1 MDGESRDDRVDGLL
15 TGRHKWITLGGVLL
29 IIASGFE
36 VVAVSVTMPTI
47 VRDLNSLS
55 WYSAGFSVTIAVSI
69 LGIVLAGP
77 WGDQKGPKAPLY
89 TGVVSCVIGLVAA
102 GSAHTMALFLIG
114 RAIQGLGIGLINVS
128 VYVIVGRE
136 LPKHLHAKMF
146 SLTAV
151 GWILPAL
158 LGPIV
163 AGILVD
169 TVGWRWAFWGV
180 APIMVIA
187 SIILYPG
194 FATEGGA
201 ATDNMSMQEWRGR
214 MFRAVLIACAVGA
227 IQPVGETVKDGH
239 LTWAIVGVVALL
251 ALTLAASRQLLP
263 PHALIL
269 GRGLP
274 ALVSSRLFLA
284 GTYFAFE
291 VYIPLMGQTFRGLS
305 PTKAGLV
312 VASGAITWA
321 IASALQTKI
330 VDKQL
335 RPKFLT
341 AGMVLV
347 IVGIAGAT
355 TLVEPTIPLIVP
367 VLCWAVAGFG
377 IGVAYPLASVM
388 LLSMSEPS
396 RIGWNS
402 SALSMSEQIGT
413 STSLALGGVFFGALV
428 GQGMLTAIL
437 AYCAIPLL
445 YGIFGIVAAS
455 RTRPEA
461 VTPDLRLD

>member
-1 MDGESRDDRVDGLL
+1 MDGESRDARVEGLL
-15 TGRHKWITLGGVLL
+15 TGRYKWITLGGVLL

-36 VVAVSVTMPTI
+36 IVAVSVTMPTI

-55 WYSAGFSVTIAVSI
+55 WYSAGFSATIAVSI

-77 WGDQKGPKAPLY
+77 WGDQRGPRAPLY
-89 TGVVSCVIGLVAA
+89 VGVVSCVVGLILA
-102 GSAHTMALFLIG
+102 GSAHTMPFFLIG

-136 LPKHLHAKMF
+136 LPKHLHSKMF

-151 GWILPAL
+151 AWLLPAL

-163 AGILVD
+163 AGLLVD

-180 APIMVIA
+180 VPIMVVG
-187 SIILYPG
+187 SVILYPG

-201 ATDNMSMQEWRGR
+201 AAQSMPMKEWRGR
-214 MFRAVLIACAVGA
+214 MLRAVVIACAVGA
-227 IQPVGETVKDGH
+227 IQPVGETVKEGY
-239 LTWAIVGVVALL
+239 LPWAIGGVIVLL
-251 ALTLAASRQLLP
+251 GLILAASRQLLP
-263 PHALIL
+263 PHALRL
-269 GRGLP
+269 GAGLP
-274 ALVSSRLFLA
+274 ALIDSRLFLA

-291 VYIPLMGQTFRGLS
+291 VYIPLIGQTFRGLS

-321 IASALQTKI
+321 IASALQTRISEGMSRSKY
-330 VDKQL
+330 
-335 RPKFLT
+335 LT
-341 AGMVLV
+341 GGMILV
-347 IVGIAGAT
+347 ILGLLGAI
-355 TLVEPTIPLIVP
+355 TLVQPSIPLIIP
-367 VLCWAVAGFG
+367 VLSWAVAGFG

-388 LLSMSEPS
+388 MLAMSAPE

-413 STSLALGGVFFGALV
+413 STSLALGGVLFGALV

-437 AYCAIPLL
+437 AYCAVPLL
-445 YGIFGIVAAS
+445 YGVLGVVAAS
-455 RTRPEA
+455 RSKPETA
-461 VTPDLRLD
+461 VND

>member
-1 MDGESRDDRVDGLL
+1 MDGESRDARVDGLL

-36 VVAVSVTMPTI
+36 VVAVSVTMPSI

-77 WGDQKGPKAPLY
+77 WGDQRGPRAPLY
-89 TGVVSCVIGLVAA
+89 VGVVSCVIGLIAA
-102 GSAHTMALFLIG
+102 GSAHTMVFFLLG

-136 LPKHLHAKMF
+136 LPPHLHSKMF

-151 GWILPAL
+151 AWLLPAL

-163 AGILVD
+163 AGVLVD

-180 APIMVIA
+180 APIMVIG

-194 FATEGGA
+194 FVTEGGA
-201 ATDNMSMQEWRGR
+201 ADQSMSMKEWRGR
-214 MFRAVLIACAVGA
+214 MLRAAIIACAVGA

-239 LTWAIVGVVALL
+239 LPWAIGGVIVLL
-251 ALTLAASRQLLP
+251 GCILAASRQLLP
-263 PHALIL
+263 PHALRL
-269 GRGLP
+269 GAGLP
-274 ALVSSRLFLA
+274 ALIDSRLFLA
-284 GTYFAFE
+284 GAYFAFE
-291 VYIPLMGQTFRGLS
+291 VYIPLIGQTFRGLS

-330 VDKQL
+330 SAEMN
-335 RPKFLT
+335 RTKFLT
-341 AGMVLV
+341 GGMALVVL
-347 IVGIAGAT
+347 GLLGAI
-355 TLVEPTIPLIVP
+355 TLVEPNIPIAIP
-367 VLCWAVAGFG
+367 VLSWAVAGFG
-377 IGVAYPLASVM
+377 IGIAYPLASVM
-388 LLSMSEPS
+388 TLAMSEPA

-413 STSLALGGVFFGALV
+413 STSLALGGVLFGALV
-428 GQGMLTAIL
+428 GHGMLPAIL
-437 AYCAIPLL
+437 AYSVIPLI
-445 YGIFGIVAAS
+445 YGVLGVAAAS
-455 RTRPEA
+455 RS
-461 VTPDLRLD
+461 TPQTAAKD